1 MKHKKRE
8 LDSITPDF
16 TLSSE
21 DIADLK
27 RIMTDKEY
35 AKECSKQLEQERDV
49 YYEELNQMILTGKD
63 SNGEIIPKHILEKLK
78 KKYKRY
84 EETKEE
90 WKSIYGTN

>member
-8 LDSITPDF
+8 LDSVTPDF

-35 AKECSKQLEQERDV
+35 AKECSKQLEH
-49 YYEELNQMILTGKD
+49 
-63 SNGEIIPKHILEKLK
+63 IPKHILEKLK

-90 WKSIYGTN
+90 WKSIYEAN